1 MCLYTFSSQIA
12 LFYFC
17 ANSRILHVLCPQEI
31 YKHESNVAELLGIDI
46 VCMVW
51 SNDIIFV
58 LYQLKIIIWHYFCD
72 KMLFNHTVMY
82 TVSNLYLK
90 ILLTCFLSYAPVVI
104 LTDYLNF
111 HCLAKYSSGYFYLI
125 FDNTCTFYF
134 VCTTWKVYL
143 MHVFQVIFT
152 TGPPFYVVIRAT
164 WRSSH
169 LQGKGSTF
177 IS

>member
-1 MCLYTFSSQIA
+1 M
-12 LFYFC
+12 
-17 ANSRILHVLCPQEI
+17 
-31 YKHESNVAELLGIDI
+31 AELLGIDI

-58 LYQLKIIIWHYFCD
+58 LYQLKIIIWHYFFD

-111 HCLAKYSSGYFYLI
+111 HCLANYEK
-125 FDNTCTFYF
+125 
-134 VCTTWKVYL
+134 
-143 MHVFQVIFT
+143 
-152 TGPPFYVVIRAT
+152 
-164 WRSSH
+164 
-169 LQGKGSTF
+169 
-177 IS
+177 